1 MYVTNPRRRRRG
13 YSRNPSIVR
22 QTVQLLKDTA
32 AVSAGGAIGR
42 TVGGLL
48 PVFGNPV
55 AEAAKGVL
63 VAIGVRMAASKFVGA
78 DVARFAAAGAMQ
90 VPFKNLVVGF
100 VPQAAPFLGD
110 YSDILG
116 SYGGAAS
123 IGGGDNYATEDMG
136 AYSEV
141 YQ

>member
-1 MYVTNPRRRRRG
+1 
-13 YSRNPSIVR
+13 VR
-22 QTVQLLKDTA
+22 QTTQLVKDTG
-32 AVSAGGAIGR
+32 AVLAGGAVGR

-63 VAIGVRMAASKFVGA
+63 VAIGVRMAASKFLGA

-90 VPFKNLVVGF
+90 VPLKNLVLGF

-110 YSDILG
+110 YGDAFMG
-116 SYGGAAS
+116 SYGGAAAV
-123 IGGGDNYATEDMG
+123 GAGDSNYTG
-136 AYSEV
+136 AEEFGSYTEV